1 MRCPFC
7 SAQDTRVV
15 DSRLATEGTSVRR
28 RRECI
33 DCGARFTTYESA
45 EVNVPRIV
53 KRDGRREAYDEEK
66 LRAGMMRALEKRP
79 VDTEDVE
86 AAVERIRR
94 SLISAGEREVS
105 TQQLGDW
112 VMAEL
117 RQLDE
122 VAYVRFASVYRC
134 FEDVQAF
141 LDVIE
146 RLEKELPE
154 KQTRQRL
161 SLLHGTRDTHHFSR

>member
-33 DCGARFTTYESA
+33 NCGARFTTYESA

-53 KRDGRREAYDEEK
+53 KRDGRREAYDEDK

-79 VDTEDVE
+79 VDTEAVE
-86 AAVERIRR
+86 AAMERIRR
-94 SLISAGEREVS
+94 GLISAGEREVS

-154 KQTRQRL
+154 KKTRQRL
-161 SLLHGTRDTHHFSR
+161 SLLNGTGDTHHFSR

>member
-33 DCGARFTTYESA
+33 NCGARFTTYESA

-53 KRDGRREAYDEEK
+53 KRDGRREAYDEDK

-79 VDTEDVE
+79 VDTEAVE
-86 AAVERIRR
+86 AAMERIRR
-94 SLISAGEREVS
+94 GLISAGEREVS
-105 TQQLGDW
+105 TQQLDDW

-154 KQTRQRL
+154 KKTRQRL
-161 SLLHGTRDTHHFSR
+161 SLLNGTGDTHHFSR